1 MGDLNTAADDP
12 DLRRLLAS
20 PGVRDL
26 VGETAARD
34 SSRRI
39 DWILARGLHSVQAGI
54 VDTGA
59 SDHPLVWAE
68 VECRMTKSEMTNDH

>member
-1 MGDLNTAADDP
+1 MGDLNTASDDP
-12 DLRRLLAS
+12 CLDRVLAT

-26 VGETAARD
+26 VGEAVAKD

-39 DWILARGLHSVQAGI
+39 DWILARGLRGVQGGV

-68 VECRMTKSEMTNDH
+68 VEVE